1 VKKTILAMAV
11 LAATAGPAFAQSS
24 VTLYGIVDVAVRHTS
39 NEQNAGAAEAGMWRV
54 IGGGMSQ
61 SRLGINVVE
70 DLGGGMKG
78 LVNLEH
84 RFTAD
89 NGSLPPGVS
98 QFWQQSWVGLQTGLG
113 RVTLGRQ
120 YNVLFDVVTST
131 YASYPYSPY
140 FEAYKPE
147 IGFALGARNDNMVK
161 YLAEVGPVR
170 AALQVSAGEGAATGG
185 KSVGGYLRYSANGIG
200 AGAGYEQYEFAS
212 GKKLKAATVG
222 ASYKAGPWYFNAGWG
237 DNKTDT
243 GLTAVDLQVLGAFWQ
258 GSLNGGFGGPAF
270 LAADKRQIWTL
281 GTNYQL
287 TTELNLGVHYF
298 HAKQTGIS
306 ATADATAKF
315 VTAAADYAFSKR
327 TDAYLELDNTRLD
340 GNVSLSGNNG
350 AANGAKK
357 RNGFTIGLRHR
368 F

>member
-1 VKKTILAMAV
+1 MKKTILATAV
-11 LAATAGPAFAQSS
+11 LAAMGSSAWAQSS
-24 VTLYGIVDVAVRHTS
+24 VTMYGIVDVAVRHTS
-39 NEQNAGAAEAGMWRV
+39 NEQNAGAAEDGIWRV

-84 RFTAD
+84 RL
-89 NGSLPPGVS
+89 LPDSGTQAVT
-98 QFWQQSWVGLQTGLG
+98 QFWSQSWVGLQTGFG

-140 FEAYKPE
+140 FEAFKPE

-161 YLAEVGPVR
+161 YLIEVGPVR

-185 KSVGGYLRYSANGIG
+185 KSVGGYLRYSASGIG
-200 AGAGYEQYEFAS
+200 AGVGYEEYEFAS
-212 GKKLKAATVG
+212 EKKVKATTVG
-222 ASYKAGPWYFNAGWG
+222 ASYKTGAWYFNAGWA
-237 DNKTDT
+237 DNKVDD
-243 GLTAVDLQVLGAFWQ
+243 GLTPTDRVVLGSFWT
-258 GSLNGGFGGPAF
+258 GTANGGFGGPAF
-270 LAADKRQIWTL
+270 TAANKRQIWTV
-281 GTNYQL
+281 GTNFQA
-287 TTELNLGVHYF
+287 TTELNLGIHYF
-298 HAKQTGIS
+298 RAKQSGLSS
-306 ATADATAKF
+306 ANDATAKF
-315 VTAAADYAFSKR
+315 VTAAADYALSKR
-327 TDAYLELDNTRLD
+327 TDAYLEVDNTKLS
-340 GNVSLSGNNG
+340 GNVSLNGNSGT
-350 AANGAKK
+350 ANGSQT